1 MTDRW
6 AQRSEL
12 GKVPVTAPAAIFGH
26 PAWAKV
32 LRSLLLVSLMAA
44 STACAGSTPPPQ
56 TAPALAEPSSGPTHN
71 VAALIVEAESYFS
84 YGEDA
89 YRRNEY
95 ATADD
100 RFQRALDVFLDANVR
115 PQEREALQAAF
126 NNLFNRIHAL
136 SVEGLISRPDDL
148 VSLDDEELPAPSE
161 ADLANLRARL
171 AVEPLE
177 LPKFSMPVPL
187 PLENERVEWALAYLT
202 GARKT
207 VIEEGLSRATRYLP
221 MMEAIFDEERVPRE
235 LIWQALIESLFKTSA
250 YSRAAAV
257 GMWQFV
263 SGTARLYGMKV
274 GSNLDE
280 RRDPVR
286 ATRMA
291 AIYMRDLYAEFGDW
305 SLVLAAYNAGKGR
318 VGRAMQRTGHD
329 DFWSLSAARAIPRE
343 TRDHVPKVYAAMLIA
358 YDPEYYGLTVTPE
371 PLYTY
376 DESMLDTNTDLRLVA
391 DLVGLSLD
399 QIRDYNPHITA
410 WVPADYAVRIPA
422 GSKAAFEAALAEV
435 PPAERLAFMT
445 HVVVGGET
453 LSTIAAQYPGTR
465 MSAIIEVNNLRN
477 PNRLSIKQRLIIPV
491 GPEERRYRSPPL
503 AGFETGERTTYRVQR
518 GDSLYLIA
526 QNFRTS
532 VPNLMRWND
541 LATNRIYP
549 GDSLIVYYGVRGN
562 IATPAA
568 VTGNNARATPRASAA
583 SGANGPTASSGAN
596 DPGGN
601 SSTPTAERGVY
612 TVRRGDSLYEIAQR
626 YDVSVDRLKGWNNRR
641 SNTIHPGD
649 KLVIYSPTFVT
660 TGADTSGVT
669 SVRRYTVRRGDS
681 PYEIARRYNVN
692 LDALLAANGLSR
704 RSNIYPGDELLVPGG
719 GASVPGSTTYSV
731 RRGDTLGAIAD
742 RHDISLRALL
752 QANGLSSRSVIH
764 PGDMLTI
771 PRR

>member
-1 MTDRW
+1 
-6 AQRSEL
+6 
-12 GKVPVTAPAAIFGH
+12 
-26 PAWAKV
+26 
-32 LRSLLLVSLMAA
+32 MAA
-44 STACAGSTPPPQ
+44 SVACAGSTPPAQ
-56 TAPALAEPSSGPTHN
+56 TAPALPQPSSGPTRD
-71 VAALIVEAESYFS
+71 VAELIVEAESYFS

-89 YRRNEY
+89 YRRDEY

-115 PQEREALQAAF
+115 PEEREALQVAF
-126 NNLFNRIHAL
+126 NDLFNRIHAL
-136 SVEGLISRPDDL
+136 SIEGLISNPDDL

-161 ADLANLRARL
+161 EDLANLRARL

-177 LPKFSMPVPL
+177 LPKFSMPVPS

-202 GARKT
+202 GERKA
-207 VIEEGLSRATRYLP
+207 VIEQGLSRATRYLP
-221 MMEAIFDEERVPRE
+221 MMNAIFDEERVPRE

-291 AIYMRDLYAEFGDW
+291 AIYMRDLYDEFGDW

-318 VGRAMQRTGHD
+318 IGRAMQRTGHD

-376 DESMLDTNTDLRLVA
+376 DESLMDANTDLRLVA
-391 DLVGLSLD
+391 DLVGLSFD
-399 QIRDYNPHITA
+399 EIRDYNPHLTA
-410 WVPADYAVRIPA
+410 WVPEGYPVRVPA
-422 GSKAAFEAALAEV
+422 GSRAAFEAALAEV

-445 HVVVGGET
+445 HVVVNGDT

-465 MSAIIEVNNLRN
+465 MSAIVEVNNLRN
-477 PNRLSIKQRLIIPV
+477 PNRLSINQRLIIPV
-491 GPEERRYRSPPL
+491 GPEERRYRSQPL
-503 AGFETGERTTYRVQR
+503 AGFDTGERTTYRVQR

-526 QNFRTS
+526 RNFRTD

-541 LATNRIYP
+541 LATDRIYP

-562 IATPAA
+562 MATPAA
-568 VTGNNARATPRASAA
+568 VASAGSGSDGSNA
-583 SGANGPTASSGAN
+583 SNGP
-596 DPGGN
+596 GN
-601 SSTPTAERGVY
+601 SSTPTATRGIY
-612 TVRRGDSLYEIAQR
+612 TVRRGDSFYEIAQR
-626 YDVSVDRLKGWNNRR
+626 YDVSVDQLKGWNNRR

-649 KLVIYSPTFVT
+649 KLVVYASPTFT
-660 TGADTSGVT
+660 AAGADTPGVT
-669 SVRRYTVRRGDS
+669 SVQRYTVRRGDS
-681 PYEIARRYNVN
+681 PYLIARRHGVD
-692 LDALLAANGLSR
+692 LDALLTANGLSR
-704 RSNIYPGDELLVPGG
+704 RSSIYPGDELLIPGG
-719 GASVPGSTTYSV
+719 GASMVASTSYSV

-742 RHDISLRALL
+742 RHGISLRSLL

-764 PGDMLTI
+764 PGDTLTI